1 MTAVY
6 RARQEINSRKPKD
19 GVTHIYDGYDRLFFK
34 GYVHKSNPI
43 GECHFPN
50 MTYLGVDFFLFVE
63 FDLESKP
70 VSINIMYMD
79 GRLSKINVNEIFVSN
94 LR

>member
-1 MTAVY
+1 M
-6 RARQEINSRKPKD
+6 KFPD
-19 GVTHIYDGYDRLFFK
+19 GVAHIYDRYDRLFFK
-34 GYVHKSNPI
+34 GYVHKSKPI

-63 FDLESKP
+63 FDEDSEP
-70 VSINIMYMD
+70 VDLLHMD
-79 GRLSKINVNEIFVSN
+79 GHLSKINVNEIFVSS